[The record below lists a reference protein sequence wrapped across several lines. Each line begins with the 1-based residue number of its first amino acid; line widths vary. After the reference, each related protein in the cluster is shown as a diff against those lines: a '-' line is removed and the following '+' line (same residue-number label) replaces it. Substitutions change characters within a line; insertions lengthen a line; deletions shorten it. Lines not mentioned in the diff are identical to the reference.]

1 MADVTALFKRV
12 DTIFLPV
19 VDIQN
24 TYDWYVDTLG
34 FSKGWQAPNGDYRT
48 LVIGET
54 SLTLY
59 QAEESSIVR
68 AEHAA
73 FNFFAPDAAEARR
86 LLIER
91 GVRVGE
97 IESDPDGTISWFRFY
112 DPEGN
117 GLEVCSF
124 PE

>member
-1 MADVTALFKRV
+1 MTALFKRV

-19 VDIQN
+19 VDIKN

-34 FSKGWQAPNGDYRT
+34 FTPGWQAPDGDYRT
-48 LVIGET
+48 LIIGET

-59 QAEESSIVR
+59 QAQESSIVR
-68 AEHAA
+68 VQHAA
-73 FNFFAPDAAEARR
+73 FNFFAPDAAAARR
-86 LLIER
+86 QLIER
-91 GVRVGE
+91 GVKVDE
-97 IESDPDGTISWFRFY
+97 VESDPNGTISWFRFY

-124 PE
+124 LE